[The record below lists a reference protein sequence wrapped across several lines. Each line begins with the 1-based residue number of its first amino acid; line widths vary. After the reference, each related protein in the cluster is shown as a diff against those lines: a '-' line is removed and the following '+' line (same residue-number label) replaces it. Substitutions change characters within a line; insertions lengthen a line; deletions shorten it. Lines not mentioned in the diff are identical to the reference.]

1 MTEPKT
7 IGRRGAMKRALT
19 VLGAAAVAPT
29 LLSACG
35 GEESGGGGGGGGGE
49 LTCTDTTGLPPA
61 AVQMRQS
68 QHYVDSSPN
77 PEQNCANCNF
87 FSAGQAGQCGTCTV
101 VQGPIHPD
109 GYCDLWAA
117 QA

>member
-1 MTEPKT
+1 MTEHRT
-7 IGRRGAMKRALT
+7 IGRRGVMKRALT

-35 GEESGGGGGGGGGE
+35 GEEESSGGGG
-49 LTCTDTTGLPPA
+49 LSCDDTSGLEPA
-61 AVQMRQS
+61 AVSMRQS
-68 QHYVDSSPN
+68 QNYVDASPN
-77 PEQNCANCNF
+77 ADQNCANCNF
-87 FSAGQAGQCGTCTV
+87 YTAGQAGQCGSCSV